1 MIKIINISKKLEFII
16 MHNSV
21 KNLINIKDK
30 INNATNATPII
41 IAVSKKFE
49 QKDIVPLLDF
59 GHQHF
64 GENKVQ
70 ECMLKWHEL
79 KYNYENVKLHMI
91 GNLQTNK
98 VKDCLKY
105 FDFIHSVDS
114 KKLAK
119 KIYDEQIKQNKKVK
133 IFIQINIGNENQKSG
148 VKILDL
154 EDLLMY
160 CNSLKLE
167 VIGFMCIPPNTDN
180 SRNYFS
186 EMNDLKNKHNLKNL
200 SMGMS
205 SDYIEAIK
213 NSSNYIRIGTDIFGK
228 RN

>member
-1 MIKIINISKKLEFII
+1 
-16 MHNSV
+16 
-21 KNLINIKDK
+21 
-30 INNATNATPII
+30 
-41 IAVSKKFE
+41 
-49 QKDIVPLLDF
+49 
-59 GHQHF
+59 
-64 GENKVQ
+64 
-70 ECMLKWHEL
+70 
-79 KYNYENVKLHMI
+79 MI

-98 VKDCLKY
+98 VKNCLKY

>member
-1 MIKIINISKKLEFII
+1 MIKIINISKKLEFIV

-30 INNATNATPII
+30 INDATNATPII
-41 IAVSKKFE
+41 IAVSKNFE
-49 QKDIVPLLDF
+49 QKDILPLLDF
-59 GHQHF
+59 GHIHF

-70 ECMLKWHEL
+70 ECLKKWPEL
-79 KYNYENVKLHMI
+79 KYKYENIKLHMI
-91 GNLQTNK
+91 GKLQTNK

-133 IFIQINIGNENQKSG
+133 IFIQVNIGDESQKSG
-148 VKILDL
+148 IKIVELN
-154 EDLLMY
+154 DLLEY
-160 CNSLKLE
+160 CNHLKLE
-167 VIGFMCIPPNTDN
+167 VIGFMCIPPNDDN
-180 SRNYFS
+180 SINYFIK
-186 EMNDLKNKHNLKNL
+186 MKDLQKKYHIKNL

-213 NSSNYIRIGTDIFGK
+213 NSSSFIRIGTSIFGR

>member
-1 MIKIINISKKLEFII
+1 

-167 VIGFMCIPPNTDN
+167 VIGFMCIPPNMDN